1 MSAPQGSLGMLAR
14 FQLAAFFALVYPLS
28 WWAVP
33 YLQGG
38 LIAQGPFIAALIVVA
53 LTAGAAGLRAYW
65 HSVSR
70 WRAGWW
76 YAVGPAI
83 VASYLL
89 VGFALNLLLGA
100 TVSNPPAPPSIGVL
114 IQLLLLGGLWEELGW
129 TGYALPKLQQAL
141 ARRRYPALLAAL
153 ILALFR
159 GLWHLPLMMYGK
171 VLWFDAFIFSIAF
184 QAIIAWLYN
193 RSGSVPVVMTFHYAS
208 NVLAGGV
215 MLGVF
220 AGSERTQFWALFVA
234 CACVVALVL
243 LWTTK
248 LTLGYRR
255 PDEAEA
261 R

>member
-1 MSAPQGSLGMLAR
+1 MGASDGSRGLLAR
-14 FQLAAFFALVYPLS
+14 YQIALFFALVYPLS

-53 LTAGAAGLRAYW
+53 LTAGAAGLRTYW
-65 HSVSR
+65 RSVSR

-83 VASYLL
+83 VAGYLL

-100 TVSNPPAPPSIGVL
+100 TVSNVPALPSIGLL

-129 TGYALPKLQQAL
+129 TGYALPKLQEAL
-141 ARRRYPALLAAL
+141 AARRHPALFAAL
-153 ILALFR
+153 IVAVFR
-159 GLWHLPLMMYGK
+159 GLWHLPLIAYGK

-184 QAIIAWLYN
+184 QLIIAWLYN

-220 AGSERTQFWALFVA
+220 AGSARTQFWALFVA

-255 PDEAEA
+255 TDEAGA

>member
-1 MSAPQGSLGMLAR
+1 MGAPEVSRGTLSRYQIAL
-14 FQLAAFFALVYPLS
+14 FFALVYPLS

-33 YLQGG
+33 HLQGG

-65 HSVSR
+65 RSVGR

-76 YAVGPAI
+76 YAAGPAI
-83 VASYLL
+83 VATYLL
-89 VGFALNLLLGA
+89 VAFALNLLLGA
-100 TVSNPPAPPSIGVL
+100 TVSNAPSLPSIGLL
-114 IQLLLLGGLWEELGW
+114 IQLLLLGGVWEELGW

-141 ARRRYPALLAAL
+141 APRRYPALFASL
-153 ILALFR
+153 ILAVFR
-159 GLWHLPLMMYGK
+159 GLWHLPLIAYGK

-184 QAIIAWLYN
+184 QLIIAWLYN
-193 RSGSVPVVMTFHYAS
+193 RSGSVPAVMTFHYAS

-220 AGSERTQFWALFVA
+220 AGGERTQFWALFVG
-234 CACVVALVL
+234 CACVMALVL
-243 LWTTK
+243 LWATK
-248 LTLGYRR
+248 LTLGYQR
-255 PDEAEA
+255 PGEAEA